1 MRGPGAAGVSGSD
14 NGEGHVKTGTK
25 AMAGA
30 AFCALVA
37 TAAAA
42 AQDQG
47 TPPALKPQ
55 ADKWLVSTGLTYSS
69 GDYGEAEKTSVFSM
83 PFSVKYRWGAFSLRI
98 AVPYVTVDGPGSL
111 IQTPEGRDGGFNDF
125 DDRGGGSDDGA
136 GQDDSGGGSSGGN
149 SGSGGGDDNSGSGSG
164 GSGSGHSGGSDDSGG
179 GSDDGGGSGGSGSGT
194 GTGGDVENQPSAA
207 DTSRSGFGD
216 INVTAL
222 YSFDL
227 GASFYLDMS
236 AKLKIPTA
244 SVSERL
250 GTGLIDVTV
259 GAELVKELGDVT
271 LYAGARHRFNGSD
284 ARNDLRDVW
293 GAGAGISYYA
303 DSDWSFGL
311 DYNWQQS
318 SFAGN
323 GASSEVTAWA
333 AVQLTDDVRMVAYA
347 GTGLTASSADID
359 AGLSFGWQF

>member
-1 MRGPGAAGVSGSD
+1 
-14 NGEGHVKTGTK
+14 VKTGKK

-30 AFCALVA
+30 ALSALVA

-42 AQDQG
+42 QDQSAP
-47 TPPALKPQ
+47 PPALKPA
-55 ADKWLVSTGLTYSS
+55 ADSWLISTGLTYSS
-69 GDYGEAEKTSVFSM
+69 GDYGEAEKTNVFSM
-83 PFSVKYRWGAFSLRI
+83 PFSVKYRWGAFTLRV
-98 AVPYVTVDGPGSL
+98 AMPFVTVDGPGSL

-125 DDRGGGSDDGA
+125 DDKGGGSSS
-136 GQDDSGGGSSGGN
+136 GQDDSGGDN
-149 SGSGGGDDNSGSGSG
+149 SGSGGGGSDSSGSSGNSGSGSDNSGSGSG
-164 GSGSGHSGGSDDSGG
+164 GSGHSGGSDDSGG
-179 GSDDGGGSGGSGSGT
+179 GSDDGAGGGGSGGTGS

-216 INVTAL
+216 INVTAT

-227 GASFYLDMS
+227 GDAFYLDMS

-244 SVSERL
+244 SVSKRL

-259 GAELVKELGDVT
+259 GAELVKELGDWT

-293 GAGAGISYYA
+293 GAGAGASYTVDA
-303 DSDWSFGL
+303 AWTVGV
-311 DYNWQQS
+311 DYDWQQS
-318 SFAGN
+318 SFDGN
-323 GASSEVTAWA
+323 GASSEVTGWA
-333 AVQLTDDVRMVAYA
+333 AVQLTDDVRMVVYA
-347 GTGLTASSADID
+347 GTGLTSNSADID